1 MKSAKMG
8 RLAVLAILAAG
19 AAISAAAQDSILLT
33 NGRRLAARSIQWREG
48 EKAYRVETPEGAIS
62 TIPKAQVQ
70 KVDVRKPADWDKAAG
85 MMAAKQ
91 YAAAVPLLDGI
102 ATSYRMLG
110 WDGEARRL
118 LANAYLGLKEPK
130 KAADALE
137 SYMEQMPKAE
147 IPMEL
152 TQTYWNVLLQAG
164 RGASLKKDLDDV
176 IASGPRPMVAAAMM
190 MRGNMSREG
199 GQKEPALLDYLRVVI
214 LFDNIRELQP
224 EALFKAAEILDE
236 LRDPRADELRKKLV
250 QEYKDSEYAAK
261 VSGKI

>member
-1 MKSAKMG
+1 MNSGMIVKM
-8 RLAVLAILAAG
+8 AVLSVLVAG
-19 AAISAAAQDSILLT
+19 AAMTVAAQDSILLT
-33 NGRRLAARSIQWREG
+33 NGRKLAARSIQWREG

-70 KVDVRKPADWDKAAG
+70 RVDVKKPADWDKATA

-91 YAAAVPLLDGI
+91 YAAAIPLLDGI

-118 LANAYLGLKEPK
+118 LANAYLGMKEPK

-137 SYMEQMPKAE
+137 SYMESMPKAE
-147 IPMEL
+147 IPVEV

-164 RGASLKKDLDDV
+164 RGAMLKKDLDEV

-190 MRGNMSREG
+190 MRGNMNREG

-214 LFDNIRELQP
+214 LFENIRELQP